1 MERPLSLT
9 SRGVELPEVLKQV
22 IEARAKRLE
31 RFYPRLI
38 GCSVVVEGP
47 GARHR
52 NGGPYAVALDLRV
65 PGADPLLVTRRKEP
79 SLEAAI
85 DAAFDAARRQLEEL
99 AALQRREAERRQLAQ

>member
-9 SRGVELPEVLKQV
+9 TRGIELPEQV
-22 IEARAKRLE
+22 RQDIEARALRLE

-47 GARHR
+47 GGRHR

-65 PGADPLLVTRRKEP
+65 PGADPLLVTRRKETR
-79 SLEAAI
+79 LETAV

-99 AALQRREAERRQLAQ
+99 ASAQRRESERR

>member
-9 SRGVELPEVLKQV
+9 SRGVELPAALRKV
-22 IEARAKRLE
+22 IELRAHRLE

-47 GARHR
+47 GGRHR
-52 NGGPYAVALDLRV
+52 NGGPYSVALDLRV

-85 DAAFDAARRQLEEL
+85 DSAFDAARRQLEEL
-99 AALQRREAERRQLAQ
+99 AALQRREAEWRPLAQ